1 LSFTNSIGK
10 KLYYLVSILNSPL
23 APLTYT
29 YDEELKQGNIVEVTL
44 STKNKLG
51 VVVSK
56 TEKPEFTCTD
66 IISIKD
72 EFYDDISFNLAKFIS
87 EYYVCSLGDALNLF
101 VPSRK
106 NSLHVNKTVQTN
118 IELSVEQKKAYEFLK
133 SHEKSLLFGDTGS
146 GKTEVYIKLI
156 EECINSGK
164 NAIFLMPEIG
174 LTPQTKK
181 RLKDA
186 FGDTVALWHSKV
198 TKKKKTQILKDLA
211 EGKISLLAGTRSAL
225 FLPVSNLGL
234 IVVDEEHDDS
244 YKSNQ
249 RPRYNA
255 RDLALLFAKRK
266 NAKVVLGSATP
277 SLTSYK
283 NLLKFRLKGTYF
295 SSTKAI
301 YFEHANNEFSNPMIE
316 KIAEHLEKSNQ
327 VIIFLPTR
335 ANFKYISCQVCG
347 EKVLCPFCSVG
358 MSLHVNKNALKCHY
372 CNYAQ
377 AIPKECPS
385 CHSTS
390 IQSNRIGTEEV
401 TQRLREIFPK
411 KVIEKFDRDEVSTQK
426 KLTLKLKEF
435 NEKSIDVLVGTQM
448 LAKGHDY
455 HSVSL
460 SVIMG
465 LDTILN
471 MPDFRARE
479 RAMSLLLQVS
489 GRSGRKG
496 LGEVYI
502 QTQNREF
509 FEEFFNDYEAFIND
523 ELHYRKE
530 IYPPYKKLLK
540 ILVSHAKDEKANQ
553 IMQEVEKVA
562 NNFPNLEVVG
572 YGRANVEKIA
582 GKYRYNMLLRSDN
595 AKELLQFAHSC
606 KPLHVEIDIDPLSFS

>member
-1 LSFTNSIGK
+1 MH
-10 KLYYLVSILNSPL
+10 YLVSLLSSPL
-23 APLTYT
+23 QPLTYT
-29 YDEELKQGNIVEVTL
+29 HEEELKSGNIVEVTL
-44 STKNKLG
+44 SSKTKLG
-51 VVVSK
+51 VVISK
-56 TEKPEFTCTD
+56 TDKPEFTCND
-66 IISIKD
+66 IVSVKD
-72 EFYDDISFNLAKFIS
+72 EFFDEASLSLAKFIS

-101 VPSRK
+101 VPLRK
-106 NSLHVNKTVQTN
+106 NALHVNKKVQTN
-118 IELSVEQKKAYEFLK
+118 IILSPEQQKAYEFLN
-133 SHEKSLLFGDTGS
+133 SHDKALLFGDTGS
-146 GKTEVYIKLI
+146 GKTEVYIRLI

-164 NAIFLMPEIG
+164 SAIFLMPEIG

-186 FGDTVALWHSKV
+186 FGETVAIWHSKV
-198 TKKKKTQILKDLA
+198 TKKKKEDILKALSN
-211 EGKISLLAGTRSAL
+211 GKISLIAGTRSAL

-244 YKSNQ
+244 YKSSQ

-283 NLLKFRLKGTYF
+283 NLLKYRLKGTYF

-301 YFEHANNEFSNPMIE
+301 YFEHANNELSNPMID
-316 KIAEHLEKSNQ
+316 KIAEHLEKDNQ
-327 VIIFLPTR
+327 VIVFLPTR

-377 AIPKECPS
+377 TIPKECPS
-385 CHSTS
+385 CHSTHM
-390 IQSNRIGTEEV
+390 QSNRIGTEEV
-401 TQRLREIFPK
+401 TKRLRVLFPK
-411 KVIEKFDRDEVSTQK
+411 KVIEKFDRDEVSTQN
-426 KLTLKLKEF
+426 KLTAKLKAF
-435 NEKSIDVLVGTQM
+435 NEKQIDVLVGTQM

-460 SVIMG
+460 SVILG
-465 LDTILN
+465 IDTILN

-479 RAMSLLLQVS
+479 RAMSLLLQVA

-502 QTQNREF
+502 QTQNRDF
-509 FEEFFNDYEAFIND
+509 FEEFFNDYEAFLND
-523 ELHYRKE
+523 ELHYRKD

-540 ILVSHAKDEKANQ
+540 ILVSHTKDEKASQ
-553 IMQEVEKVA
+553 IMKEVEKIA
-562 NNFPNLEVVG
+562 RSFKNLEVVG
-572 YGRANVEKIA
+572 HGRATVEKIA
-582 GKYRYNMLLRSDN
+582 GKYRYNMLLRSDD
-595 AKELLQFAHSC
+595 AKELLRFAHTC

>member
-1 LSFTNSIGK
+1 LH
-10 KLYYLVSILNSPL
+10 YLVSLLSSPL
-23 APLTYT
+23 QPLTYT
-29 YDEELKQGNIVEVTL
+29 HEEELKSGNIVEVTL
-44 STKNKLG
+44 SSKTKLG
-51 VVVSK
+51 VVISK
-56 TEKPEFTCTD
+56 TDKPEFTCND
-66 IISIKD
+66 IVSVKD
-72 EFYDDISFNLAKFIS
+72 EFFDEASLSLAKFIS

-101 VPSRK
+101 VPLRK
-106 NSLHVNKTVQTN
+106 NALHVNKKVQTN
-118 IELSVEQKKAYEFLK
+118 IILSPEQQKAYEFLN
-133 SHEKSLLFGDTGS
+133 SHDKALLFGDTGS
-146 GKTEVYIKLI
+146 GKTEVYIRLI

-164 NAIFLMPEIG
+164 SAIFLMPEIG

-186 FGDTVALWHSKV
+186 FGETVAIWHSKV
-198 TKKKKTQILKDLA
+198 TKKKKEDILKALSN
-211 EGKISLLAGTRSAL
+211 GKISLIAGTRSAL

-244 YKSNQ
+244 YKSSQ

-283 NLLKFRLKGTYF
+283 NLLKYRLKGTYF

-301 YFEHANNEFSNPMIE
+301 YFEHANNELSNPMID
-316 KIAEHLEKSNQ
+316 KIAEHLEKDNQ
-327 VIIFLPTR
+327 VIVFLPTR

-377 AIPKECPS
+377 TIPKECPS
-385 CHSTS
+385 CHSTHM
-390 IQSNRIGTEEV
+390 QSNRIGTEEV
-401 TQRLREIFPK
+401 TKRLRVLFPK
-411 KVIEKFDRDEVSTQK
+411 KVIEKFDRDEVSTQN
-426 KLTLKLKEF
+426 KLTAKLKAF
-435 NEKSIDVLVGTQM
+435 NEKQIDVLVGTQM

-460 SVIMG
+460 SVILG
-465 LDTILN
+465 IDTILN

-479 RAMSLLLQVS
+479 RAMSLLLQVA

-502 QTQNREF
+502 QTQNRDF
-509 FEEFFNDYEAFIND
+509 FEEFFNDYEAFLND
-523 ELHYRKE
+523 ELHYRKD

-540 ILVSHAKDEKANQ
+540 ILVSHTKDEKASQ
-553 IMQEVEKVA
+553 IMKEVEKIA
-562 NNFPNLEVVG
+562 RSFKNLEVVG
-572 YGRANVEKIA
+572 HGRATVEKIA
-582 GKYRYNMLLRSDN
+582 GKYRYNMLLRSDD
-595 AKELLQFAHSC
+595 AKELLRFAHTC

>member
-1 LSFTNSIGK
+1 M
-10 KLYYLVSILNSPL
+10 YYLISILHSPL
-23 APLTYT
+23 QPLTYT
-29 YDEELKQGNIVEVTL
+29 YEEELKSGNIVEVTL
-44 STKNKLG
+44 SSKTKLG
-51 VVVSK
+51 VVIAK
-56 TEKPEFTCTD
+56 TTKPEFTCSD
-66 IISIKD
+66 IVSVKD
-72 EFYDDISFNLAKFIS
+72 EFFDETTFGLAKFIS
-87 EYYVCSLGDALNLF
+87 EYYVSSLGDALNLF
-101 VPSRK
+101 VPLRK
-106 NSLHVNKTVQTN
+106 NALHVNQKVQTN
-118 IELSVEQKKAYEFLK
+118 IELSPEQQKAYEFLK
-133 SHEKSLLFGDTGS
+133 SHDKSLLFGDTGS

-164 NAIFLMPEIG
+164 SAIFLMPEIG

-181 RLKDA
+181 RLKNA
-186 FGDTVALWHSKV
+186 FGDTVAIWHSKV
-198 TKKKKTQILKDLA
+198 TKKKKEEILKALNC
-211 EGKISLLAGTRSAL
+211 GKIALIAGTRSAL

-244 YKSNQ
+244 YKSSQ

-266 NAKVVLGSATP
+266 EAKIVLGSATP

-283 NLLKFRLKGTYF
+283 NLPKYRLKGTYF

-301 YFEHANNEFSNPMIE
+301 YFEHANNELSNPMID
-316 KIAEHLEKSNQ
+316 KIAEHLKKENQ
-327 VIIFLPTR
+327 VIVFLPTR

-377 AIPKECPS
+377 SIPKECPS
-385 CHSTS
+385 CHSTHM
-390 IQSNRIGTEEV
+390 QSNRIGTEEV
-401 TQRLREIFPK
+401 TQRLRVLFPEK
-411 KVIEKFDRDEVSTQK
+411 NIEKFDRDEVSTQNKLTK
-426 KLTLKLKEF
+426 KLKAF
-435 NEKSIDVLVGTQM
+435 NEKQIDVLVGTQM

-460 SVIMG
+460 SVIIG
-465 LDTILN
+465 IDTILN

-479 RAMSLLLQVS
+479 RAMSLLLQVA

-502 QTQNREF
+502 QTQNRDF
-509 FEEFFNDYEAFIND
+509 FEEFFNDYEAFLND
-523 ELHYRKE
+523 ELRYRKD

-540 ILVSHAKDEKANQ
+540 ILVSHAKNEKANK
-553 IMQEVEKVA
+553 IMQEVEQISKS
-562 NNFPNLEVVG
+562 FPLVEVVG
-572 YGRANVEKIA
+572 YGKANVEKIA
-582 GKYRYNMLLRSDN
+582 GKYRYNMLLRSDD
-595 AKELLQFAHSC
+595 AKELLKFAHTC